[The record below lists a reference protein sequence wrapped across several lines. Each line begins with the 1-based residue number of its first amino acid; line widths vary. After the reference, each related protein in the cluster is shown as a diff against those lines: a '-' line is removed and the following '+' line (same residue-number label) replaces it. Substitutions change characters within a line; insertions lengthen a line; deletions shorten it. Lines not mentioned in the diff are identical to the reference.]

1 MNSVVRTGL
10 FLVLTW
16 LVSVGAIADTIE
28 PFIGIVNRTNCGSFW
43 RYDFNYETMDADG
56 ETPIVLS
63 AAIFMST
70 PIHDKTMKA
79 KGCGLLNHFTIT
91 ADYQRPTN
99 ITKPLAIE
107 GALSST
113 NYILIESDGFGF
125 GIGVR
130 HDQRYLLGRATA
142 RVNIDAFLAGK
153 ALMKDEGYEWEDVT
167 INLGYSQGGHGGMW
181 VNRLVAEGYRSSE
194 LPKIDYCIIG
204 GGSYDMYGHYQK
216 LVEDNLSQYP
226 VSLPMIISGMIS
238 TGKYHVRNEDIFS
251 DEVIAHL
258 PRLLDS
264 KEYSTNYINNFL
276 YELFGH
282 ADDHRMP
289 LDQLM
294 KAAFFD
300 EKCPVMEEVVSYLKQ
315 NSLVY
320 EPWKPEKTDR
330 ITFVHTRE
338 DEVVPFLNQEH
349 MTSHLLANGY
359 EAFDVDDSS
368 EQKHTDTGTY
378 YAIKAIALLGS
389 FTPMGIERVSPEQPC
404 DLPLDIYGLD
414 GRLIRQHVVI
424 DEVYQ
429 SLPKGIYVI
438 NGQKIFKR

>member
-1 MNSVVRTGL
+1 MSSVVWTGL

-28 PFIGIVNRTNCGSFW
+28 PFVGIVNRTNCGSFW

-125 GIGVR
+125 GIDVG

-153 ALMKDEGYEWEDVT
+153 ALMKDEGYEWGDVT
-167 INLGYSQGGHGGMW
+167 INLGYSQG
-181 VNRLVAEGYRSSE
+181 
-194 LPKIDYCIIG
+194 
-204 GGSYDMYGHYQK
+204 
-216 LVEDNLSQYP
+216 
-226 VSLPMIISGMIS
+226 
-238 TGKYHVRNEDIFS
+238 
-251 DEVIAHL
+251 
-258 PRLLDS
+258 
-264 KEYSTNYINNFL
+264 
-276 YELFGH
+276 GH

-378 YAIKAIALLGS
+378 YAIKAIAFLGS

-414 GRLIRQHVVI
+414 GRLIHQHVVI
-424 DEVYQ
+424 DDVYR

-438 NGQKIFKR
+438 NGQKIIKR